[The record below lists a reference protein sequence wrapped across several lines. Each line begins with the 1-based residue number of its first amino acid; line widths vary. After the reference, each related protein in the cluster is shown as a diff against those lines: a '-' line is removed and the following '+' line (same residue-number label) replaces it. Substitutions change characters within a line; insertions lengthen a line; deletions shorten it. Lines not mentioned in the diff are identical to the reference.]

1 MCRSRRVFDL
11 QINGMI
17 LNEATTHWSLK
28 DVTDIVFGN
37 LTYRAKT
44 MLTILNIQVSCKKP
58 EQKKQHH
65 HEIQKK
71 LKERKLTAHK
81 SLKQLYKKNI

>member
-1 MCRSRRVFDL
+1 
-11 QINGMI
+11 
-17 LNEATTHWSLK
+17 
-28 DVTDIVFGN
+28 
-37 LTYRAKT
+37 